1 MHAEIGD
8 RTGSTQVFLRL
19 QLARAGALSQFLHLV
34 GDDRQGFRFGA
45 AQQRCYQPILDC
57 HRDADVGMPVLE
69 HAALGP
75 RGIGVGHALQRDP
88 KCFDDEIVDRE
99 LPERLAILVLRR
111 GVVDLLARGQETA
124 DVAIDR
130 EVEVRDGKAGLREP
144 LGDDP
149 SHAVV
154 RHELVGAFWIERADL
169 LVGHAT
175 NGGRRHACGRR
186 RRFGH
191 RRHRRSGRCR
201 RQNALGGFCRFD
213 VGRDDAPMRARA
225 LDAGEVDAGLFGQP
239 PRQRRGNDPA
249 CIGGLD
255 LLSRRLRRRFL
266 RHG

>member
-1 MHAEIGD
+1 
-8 RTGSTQVFLRL
+8 
-19 QLARAGALSQFLHLV
+19 
-34 GDDRQGFRFGA
+34 
-45 AQQRCYQPILDC
+45 
-57 HRDADVGMPVLE
+57 MPVLE

-75 RGIGVGHALQRDP
+75 RGVGVGHALQRER
-88 KCFDDEIVDRE
+88 KRFDDEIVDRQ
-99 LPERLAILVLRR
+99 LPERLAILVLGR
-111 GVVDLLARGQETA
+111 GAVDLLARGQETA

-169 LVGHAT
+169 LVGRAT

-186 RRFGH
+186 RR
-191 RRHRRSGRCR
+191 SGRCR
-201 RQNALGGFCRFD
+201 RQNVLGGFCRFD
-213 VGRDDAPMRARA
+213 VGRDDAAMRARA
-225 LDAGEVDAGLFGQP
+225 PDTGEVDAGLFGQP

-249 CIGGLD
+249 CIGGSD
-255 LLSRRLRRRFL
+255 HLSRRLRRRFL